1 MVDSPQ
7 KNDPEIPLKKKRGRK
22 PKPKPEIEEIKIPKK
37 RGRKPKLKLVTP
49 EEKNKF
55 ILPSKRGR
63 KPKDKTVILDKN
75 LNLDNISNVIL
86 HLPIP
91 ASKLEELEDEISFK
105 YKPNLNNPNPY
116 DPNSHATGASTI
128 NKNADNN
135 CIYELLNEENKN
147 NIYKNS
153 INKTSKN
160 NMDKTSKNNIDE
172 NNMDENNMNEN
183 NMNKNNMNENN
194 ISIIEDK
201 VISYNSYINN
211 YYNENRNDK
220 KNIKCNWCLHDC
232 VDEPVRIPYN
242 THNEVFN
249 MYGNFCCPEC
259 AAAFNFS
266 ELNDE
271 YMWERY
277 SLLNYMYNSDNEKYT
292 IAPPRLV
299 LDIFGGPLSIDEY
312 RDIIKTKKKLNIIV
326 PPLCV
331 LKPQIEINKT
341 EDIFIPLNVN
351 RVNKYTTDLKLK
363 KSTLKT
369 KMNTLDSCMNLK
381 CA

>member
-7 KNDPEIPLKKKRGRK
+7 NNDLEIPLKKKRGRK
-22 PKPKPEIEEIKIPKK
+22 PKPKPEVEEVKIPKK

-55 ILPSKRGR
+55 VLPSKRGR

-135 CIYELLNEENKN
+135 CIYELVNKENEN
-147 NIYKNS
+147 KNS
-153 INKTSKN
+153 INETSIN
-160 NMDKTSKNNIDE
+160 ETS
-172 NNMDENNMNEN
+172 
-183 NMNKNNMNENN
+183 KNNMNENN

-201 VISYNSYINN
+201 VVSYNSYIND

-232 VDEPVRIPYN
+232 DDEPVRIPYN
-242 THNEVFN
+242 THNGVFN

-299 LDIFGGPLSIDEY
+299 LDIFGGPLNIDEY
-312 RDIIKTKKKLNIIV
+312 RDIIKTKKKLNIII

>member
-7 KNDPEIPLKKKRGRK
+7 NNDPEIPLKKKRGRK
-22 PKPKPEIEEIKIPKK
+22 PKPKPEVEEVKIPKK
-37 RGRKPKLKLVTP
+37 RGRKPKLKLITP

-55 ILPSKRGR
+55 VLPSKRGR

-116 DPNSHATGASTI
+116 DPNSHTTGASTI
-128 NKNADNN
+128 NKNIDNN
-135 CIYELLNEENKN
+135 CIYELVEQEKNDKNKTDKMCINEYEKN
-147 NIYKNS
+147 NINTDN
-153 INKTSKN
+153 INKN
-160 NMDKTSKNNIDE
+160 CINNI
-172 NNMDENNMNEN
+172 
-183 NMNKNNMNENN
+183 NENN
-194 ISIIEDK
+194 ISVIEDK
-201 VISYNSYINN
+201 VVTYNSYIND

-232 VDEPVRIPYN
+232 DDEPIRIPYN

-299 LDIFGGPLSIDEY
+299 LDIFGGPLNIDEY
-312 RDIIKTKKKLNIIV
+312 RDIIKTKKRLNIII